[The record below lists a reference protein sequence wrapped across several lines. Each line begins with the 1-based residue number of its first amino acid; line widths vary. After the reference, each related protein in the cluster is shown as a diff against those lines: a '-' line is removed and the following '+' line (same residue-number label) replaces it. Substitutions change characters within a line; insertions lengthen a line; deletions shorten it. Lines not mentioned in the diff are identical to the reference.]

1 MGLALCRG
9 ERATEGR
16 SEGLSW
22 PPWGDETNP
31 SGGAVAVGVVIIVES
46 GAFFVV
52 KIINLK
58 ETDNFN
64 SNSIVVFT
72 HICGYSF
79 KSKLGNMLSGRNNL
93 CPKCEK
99 SSRVKPTE
107 ELLQLIK
114 EKGCELIDK

>member
-31 SGGAVAVGVVIIVES
+31 SGGAVSVGVVIIVES

-58 ETDNFN
+58 ETFNGGKCIIPHKVITCDNVISRPSFN
-64 SNSIVVFT
+64 GSEVMV
-72 HICGYSF
+72 CGVWPGGWF
-79 KSKLGNMLSGRNNL
+79 REN
-93 CPKCEK
+93 
-99 SSRVKPTE
+99 
-107 ELLQLIK
+107 
-114 EKGCELIDK
+114 